1 MSYPSCSNYADYH
14 LHVIELHEAPPCK
27 NFYHGIG
34 PLLAG
39 SMSNCDSTRTTSS
52 RVVLTNIPMALRI
65 LTADNRLV
73 LMVVP
78 LQLGLVA
85 REPST
90 IIIEMTAYNSEMS
103 VRFHLYLVSILSMI
117 NRCFPSYVPQSNT
130 GSIA

>member
-1 MSYPSCSNYADYH
+1 
-14 LHVIELHEAPPCK
+14 
-27 NFYHGIG
+27 
-34 PLLAG
+34 
-39 SMSNCDSTRTTSS
+39 
-52 RVVLTNIPMALRI
+52 MALRI